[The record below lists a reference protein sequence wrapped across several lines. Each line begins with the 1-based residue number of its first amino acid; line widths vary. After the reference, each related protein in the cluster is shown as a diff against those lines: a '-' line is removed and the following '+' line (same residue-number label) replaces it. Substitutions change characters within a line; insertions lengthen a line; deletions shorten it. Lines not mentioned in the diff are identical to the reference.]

1 MKSKGGGIGDSG
13 SHEMVTRLSLALF
26 YNLVSRIY
34 LAKGWH
40 SRKVGGWIPL
50 CASPDT
56 VCQSLRGNSLLP
68 PSIPRS
74 QEIGN
79 LEQELPKI
87 SWAHFATESSGELRE
102 EVGRATWRDESL
114 TSPLFTSKLVVD
126 GPNRQF
132 QISPGHAP
140 LRRPVHW
147 FRL

>member
-1 MKSKGGGIGDSG
+1 MKSKGDGIGDSG
-13 SHEMVTRLSLALF
+13 SHEMVTRLKALLCF
-26 YNLVSRIY
+26 TILFPEPISQ
-34 LAKGWH
+34 
-40 SRKVGGWIPL
+40 KVGIQEKWVGESHSATLLTQFAKVSEATL
-50 CASPDT
+50 CCPH
-56 VCQSLRGNSLLP
+56 
-68 PSIPRS
+68 PSHALKKLAIF
-74 QEIGN
+74 

-140 LRRPVHW
+140 LRRPVH
-147 FRL
+147 